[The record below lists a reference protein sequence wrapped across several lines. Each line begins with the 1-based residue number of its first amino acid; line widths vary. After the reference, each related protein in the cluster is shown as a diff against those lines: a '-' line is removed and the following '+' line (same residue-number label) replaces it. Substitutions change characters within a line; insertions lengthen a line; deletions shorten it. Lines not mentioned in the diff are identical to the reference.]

1 MSYVLNLLIWII
13 MLMMIRNR
21 RAVYPHP
28 GREKRGGKEKNEKEE
43 KREKKINY

>member
-1 MSYVLNLLIWII
+1 

-28 GREKRGGKEKNEKEE
+28 GPGKKGGEKKKKNEKEE
-43 KREKKINY
+43 KREKKIIY